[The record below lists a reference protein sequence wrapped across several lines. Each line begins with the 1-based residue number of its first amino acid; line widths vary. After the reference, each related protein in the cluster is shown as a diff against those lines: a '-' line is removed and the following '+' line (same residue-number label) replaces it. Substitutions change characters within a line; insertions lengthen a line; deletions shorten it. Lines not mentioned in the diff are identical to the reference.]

1 MHRYMYICIHTV
13 IVSNSYDMFLLLA
26 SVVPLDIIEKM
37 KNNDTSVTLSD
48 ILASDKAQ
56 SV

>member
-1 MHRYMYICIHTV
+1 MYICIHTV
-13 IVSNSYDMFLLLA
+13 TVSNSYDMFLLLA
-26 SVVPLDIIEKM
+26 SVVPLDIIERM
-37 KNNDTSVTLSD
+37 KNSDTSVTLSD